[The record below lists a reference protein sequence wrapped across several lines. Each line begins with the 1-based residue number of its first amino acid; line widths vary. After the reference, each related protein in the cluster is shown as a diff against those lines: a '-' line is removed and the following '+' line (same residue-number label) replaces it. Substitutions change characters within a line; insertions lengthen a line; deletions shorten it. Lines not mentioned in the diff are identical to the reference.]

1 MSILIEEDDFSY
13 PFINMNINHY
23 LKKMNFIEN
32 DISFPANIPPSNTE
46 QEKENSLFDISSSF
60 NIFKEKKNFVDVNVS
75 SIKKEQEKEKN
86 IIELEDDFPK
96 STDFTSN
103 NEENSCKMSLF
114 DEEEENF
121 GGLLINKKED
131 LEIFKDILSTEKKAI
146 FEVVYPKEETLF
158 NIIEINS
165 QKERNKCFLRRKR
178 IPDGRSNKD
187 RLDNIRVK
195 IKRGFFNYAL
205 LSKLNEKLKMIGSNK
220 YFQKFPQFLVSD
232 VDRSR
237 NKEIFG
243 LTLRNFIENEGLNCN
258 GKNNDCRN
266 YNHNLD
272 VLKDNKVKNNLE
284 FNKIIGKTIKQLYE
298 EYINSD
304 EFQINEINR
313 LKYVKKENDEY
324 IKNYKE
330 VSKKLLEF
338 FFN

>member
-103 NEENSCKMSLF
+103 NEENSCQMSLF

-146 FEVVYPKEETLF
+146 FGVVYPKEETLF

-165 QKERNKCFLRRKR
+165 RKESNKCFLRRKR

-237 NKEIFG
+237 NKEFFEK
-243 LTLRNFIENEGLNCN
+243 TLKEFIENKELNFN
-258 GKNNDCRN
+258 EKNNDCRN

-284 FNKIIGKTIKQLYE
+284 FQKIIDKTIKELYE

-304 EFQINEINR
+304 EFKINEINR

-324 IKNYKE
+324 IKTYKE
-330 VSKKLLEF
+330 VSENLIEF

>member
-103 NEENSCKMSLF
+103 NNENSCKMSLF
-114 DEEEENF
+114 DEEEDNF
-121 GGLLINKKED
+121 RGLLNTKKED
-131 LEIFKDILSTEKKAI
+131 LEVFKNILCTEKKAI
-146 FEVVYPKEETLF
+146 FEFVYPKGETLF
-158 NIIEINS
+158 NVIEINS
-165 QKERNKCFLRRKR
+165 KKDSNKCFLRRKR
-178 IPDGRSNKD
+178 MPDGRSNKD
-187 RLDNIRVK
+187 RLDNIRVR

-205 LSKLNEKLKMIGSNK
+205 LEKLNENLKMIGSNK
-220 YFQKFPQFLVSD
+220 YFQKFPQHLVSD
-232 VDRSR
+232 VDRRR
-237 NKEIFG
+237 NKELFS
-243 LTLRNFIENEGLNCN
+243 LALKDFFENKKLNFNE
-258 GKNNDCRN
+258 KNNDCRN

-284 FNKIIGKTIKQLYE
+284 FKKILKKTIKQLYE

-304 EFQINEINR
+304 EFKINEINR
-313 LKYVKKENDEY
+313 LKNVKKEDDEY
-324 IKNYKE
+324 IKTYIE
-330 VSKKLLEF
+330 VSENLIEF

>member
-60 NIFKEKKNFVDVNVS
+60 NIFKEKKNFVDVNYS

-103 NEENSCKMSLF
+103 NEENNCKMSLF

-165 QKERNKCFLRRKR
+165 RKESNKCFLRRKR

-243 LTLRNFIENEGLNCN
+243 LTLRKFIENEGLNCN
-258 GKNNDCRN
+258 GKKNDCRN

>member
-13 PFINMNINHY
+13 PFNHY

-60 NIFKEKKNFVDVNVS
+60 NIFKEEKNFVDVNVS

-103 NEENSCKMSLF
+103 NEENSCEMSLF

-165 QKERNKCFLRRKR
+165 RKESNKCFLRRKR

-243 LTLRNFIENEGLNCN
+243 LTLRKFIENEGLNCN
-258 GKNNDCRN
+258 GKKNDCRN

-304 EFQINEINR
+304 EFKINEINR

-324 IKNYKE
+324 IKTYKK

>member
-114 DEEEENF
+114 DEEENF

-131 LEIFKDILSTEKKAI
+131 LEIFKDILNTEKKAI

-165 QKERNKCFLRRKR
+165 RKERNKCFLRRKR

-220 YFQKFPQFLVSD
+220 YFQKFPQHLVSD
-232 VDRSR
+232 VDRKR
-237 NKEIFG
+237 NKEFFEK
-243 LTLRNFIENEGLNCN
+243 TLKEFIENKDLNFN
-258 GKNNDCRN
+258 EKNNDCRN

-284 FNKIIGKTIKQLYE
+284 FQKIIDKTIKELYE

-304 EFQINEINR
+304 EFKINEINR
-313 LKYVKKENDEY
+313 LKYIKKENDEY
-324 IKNYKE
+324 IKTYKE
-330 VSKKLLEF
+330 VSENLIEF

>member
-1 MSILIEEDDFSY
+1 MSILIGEDDFSY
-13 PFINMNINHY
+13 SFINMDISPYSKKINFFEH
-23 LKKMNFIEN
+23 
-32 DISFPANIPPSNTE
+32 DISFPSNFPPSNIE
-46 QEKENSLFDISSSF
+46 QEEEISFFDISSSF
-60 NIFKEKKNFVDVNVS
+60 NIFKENNNFGDLNVS
-75 SIKKEQEKEKN
+75 SLKEKN

-114 DEEEENF
+114 DEEEEENF

-165 QKERNKCFLRRKR
+165 RKESNKCFLRRKR

-243 LTLRNFIENEGLNCN
+243 LTLRKFIENEGLNCN
-258 GKNNDCRN
+258 GKKNDCRN

-330 VSKKLLEF
+330 VGQNLIEF

>member
-1 MSILIEEDDFSY
+1 
-13 PFINMNINHY
+13 
-23 LKKMNFIEN
+23 
-32 DISFPANIPPSNTE
+32 
-46 QEKENSLFDISSSF
+46 
-60 NIFKEKKNFVDVNVS
+60 
-75 SIKKEQEKEKN
+75 
-86 IIELEDDFPK
+86 
-96 STDFTSN
+96 
-103 NEENSCKMSLF
+103 
-114 DEEEENF
+114 
-121 GGLLINKKED
+121 
-131 LEIFKDILSTEKKAI
+131 
-146 FEVVYPKEETLF
+146 
-158 NIIEINS
+158 
-165 QKERNKCFLRRKR
+165 
-178 IPDGRSNKD
+178 
-187 RLDNIRVK
+187 
-195 IKRGFFNYAL
+195 
-205 LSKLNEKLKMIGSNK
+205 MIGSNK

-243 LTLRNFIENEGLNCN
+243 LTLRKFIENEGLNCN
-258 GKNNDCRN
+258 GKKNDYGN